1 MITGVALEAYS
12 SFFQRIFSPLAVKES
27 GSPFSRDWPF
37 CSGPRQLTQ
46 SVVLGLFPAELPAGV
61 SSAWDKA
68 QPTETAEAIIKLNN
82 RMGRLPVGNR
92 SFVKMFIVFGGT
104 VIESIDMEAA
114 KFAMTWDR
122 WIPICRGG
130 AIGNIAAKPSVAA
143 NRPKY
148 QYTKFPSLLDVKR
161 GTAISLP
168 SRNCVLFV
176 SNPPV

>member
-1 MITGVALEAYS
+1 
-12 SFFQRIFSPLAVKES
+12 
-27 GSPFSRDWPF
+27 
-37 CSGPRQLTQ
+37 
-46 SVVLGLFPAELPAGV
+46 LGLFPEELPAGV
-61 SSAWDKA
+61 SSAKDKA
-68 QPTETAEAIIKLNN
+68 PPTETADKIIKLNK
-82 RMGRLPVGNR
+82 RTGRLPVGNR

-143 NRPKY
+143 NHPES
-148 QYTKFPSLLDVKR
+148 QYTKFPGLLDVKR
-161 GTAISLP
+161 GTAISLL

-176 SNPPV
+176 SNPPI